1 MKFLKYLSS
10 VVFLSIVMVQ
20 ISTAEHGGFR
30 LPDPYSEDIAMVIPV
45 AVAVSDTIPIKDR
58 DGSWID
64 DDYYNPFD
72 ITPSIV
78 TQEVEYDPA
87 SGNYIILE
95 KIGDEYYRTP
105 SYMTFA
111 EYMEWNKKKQERD
124 YFSELAGLNTG
135 KDKGD
140 KLIVDPMDRI
150 DIGSSL
156 IDRLFGGTEVNIQPQ
171 GNVDLSFGF
180 DYQNSN
186 DETITQAQRRRIGF
200 DFDMAIRMNVDGS
213 IGEKLNLGFNYDTQ
227 STFDFD
233 RKIKLEYDSAA
244 FSDDDI
250 IKKIEAGN
258 VSMPL
263 RSTLIQGA
271 QSLFGLKTELQ
282 FGHLKVTALAS
293 QQKSKQNN
301 LRIENGASIQEFEV
315 RPAEYDEN
323 RHFFLSHYHR
333 DSYEDALDNLP
344 FINSSFRISN
354 IEVWI
359 STEGQSNGGG
369 SRNND
374 FTQIAAIADLAEPI
388 DTLFSNPNPLPGLGP
403 KSDPELIGFRD
414 LNQRILPDNRVNGI
428 YDKILADDLVKQQ
441 DLTASVLR
449 NDYGMSVTRDFE
461 KFQARKLS
469 SSEFTYHEQLGMI
482 SLNIRLRPDQKL
494 GVAYDYFYTAICDS
508 VFHVGELAN
517 EGSESTSYGDLNDP
531 NPPQDTTVEA
541 PKLFFVKL
549 LKSSNPST
557 LSPMW
562 DLMMKN
568 VYSLRTNQLNR
579 EDFEFDIFYDDP
591 TDGAPKKFLPENG
604 YRDRTLLEMFGL
616 DRLNEY
622 NDPQQDGIFDFVEGV
637 TVNPRNGTIIFP
649 VLEPFGNSLKEVFTD
664 PDTGLNQDLF
674 DQYAYQEMYDTSATI
689 AKYNSGAQ
697 NRFIMKGKVK
707 SAVSG
712 EISLGPFVPEGSVRV
727 SAGGVRLEEGRDYE
741 IDYSLGRLRIINEAY
756 LSQGTP
762 INVSFED
769 NTVFSLQ
776 QKTMLGLR
784 AEYEF
789 SDNFNVGATYLR
801 LFERPFTQKINVGN
815 DPINN
820 RVFGIDLEYSN
831 EAPWLTSLVDKLP
844 FFSTKE
850 PSNINFALE
859 GAVLKPGHSD
869 AINLNNDDDSGVA
882 SIDDFEGAVS
892 GFLIGSFNT
901 NVWKLASTPITRPEA
916 LETESRLSSVNRAQL
931 AWYSLDQSQ
940 TNQANAYT
948 RLVQQKELFA
958 RDVNTGQGNLNTFDL
973 SFYPS
978 DRGPYNYDTPG
989 GESFAGGMS
998 SGVEVNEAGDGLALK
1013 NPEDRWGGVMRNFRN
1028 TDFEASNYQF
1038 IEFWMLN
1045 PYMDRL
1051 DGVQHDFDEEGVIEF
1066 HFGNVSEDILADNLQ
1081 FFENALPV
1089 PGESIPVKP
1098 TAYGQAPL
1106 ITPVTQGFDR
1116 QSGFLQD
1123 VGFDGIGD
1131 SLEGVKHKDYI
1142 DLLNGAFGSN
1152 TPSSVL
1158 NDPAGDNFVA
1168 SNDNDIQSQDLLTRF
1183 KYSSN
1188 PEGNLPDNSTTSNGV
1203 GFVRGNRLPDTE
1215 DMNGNNSLDQG
1226 EGYWNYKLKIEPGGN
1241 GLDWKSNPYIKQE
1254 LPVTNSSNPSAPQE
1268 MWYRVQIP
1276 LIADEDNKVGDI
1288 NGFRSIQ
1295 FMRMYMTGFKSAKT
1309 FRLAEMELVRN
1320 IWRTQPAICRQPGL
1334 DGGISPSPAVFS
1346 VDDVG
1351 IEENS
1356 ADTPINYVTPPNIK
1370 QEELFN
1376 TFSALRQ
1383 DEKSLEMSFSELGPD
1398 CEIAIN
1404 KLANINL
1411 TFYEKLQMF
1420 THIQG
1425 DSEQSFDDQVKN
1437 GEASVFIRLGDDSES
1452 NYYEYKVPLTVSTA
1466 PSGQMST
1473 NDKSI
1478 IWPDENFIDLALE
1491 ELTNLKIERNQA
1503 GHPFT
1508 QLYPVDPGARIH
1520 IIGNPSL
1527 AYVREIEVGLTN
1539 SSDIDGMKDIK
1550 GKVWINELRVA
1561 GFKEQAGYAA
1571 TARLQMQMA
1580 DLGELNFAT
1589 TFTGEGWGGLDQKL
1603 EQRNQF
1609 AQLDYDASTSLE
1621 LSKLLP
1627 AGGMGLTIP
1636 FFAQYSK
1643 SVKSPKFEAY
1653 SEDLTFD
1660 EAVAGGADR
1669 KDVEARSQETSTI
1682 KTLNFT
1688 NVKKAKSKDKKTSYP
1703 WDISNLSASYA
1714 YTQTKITDPIIEE
1727 DKITE
1732 HTGGIDYN
1740 YSRKGGHIKP
1750 FSFIKNKKLKLIS
1763 EFNFNLLPNSLT
1775 FGTTLNRKKSTRTYR
1790 LPDTP
1795 IFTFDD
1801 QRFIWERRYGL
1812 NWDLTKALKFTYK
1825 ANASAVV
1832 DELRQVG
1839 VKTNPAD
1846 RDWVTESGEDVT
1858 TEVGDNPNFVRE
1870 YRNRNLRDLGRSKNY
1885 NHNITATYTL
1895 PFKLIPGMDWI
1906 NAKADYRAG
1915 YQWEGGAL
1923 ITIDELGTPLGNSIS
1938 NNQARS
1944 GNVTFSFDKLY
1955 SKAPYFKAIDKGKAG
1970 RKRTGRSRTK
1980 SKSKDSLGAV
1990 GNDKKD
1996 KKKKKED
2003 SGPSKIERI
2012 LIRPLLAL
2020 RDVKFSYKED
2030 LSTFLPGFM
2039 PQSNLLG
2046 MSSGF
2051 SAPGWGFVGGL
2062 QPNID
2067 TKDPNNYL
2075 LRNVANNY
2083 FNPSQNFSDEIV
2095 QTRRHNFDVKIGVEP
2110 FKDFDIDVNFR
2121 KDYQETHTEVF
2132 KNKSDPGE
2140 DIQFIQNAGYD
2151 FGSYES
2157 TYSGLSTLFKDNG
2170 DLYKTFIALREQVS
2184 NRLPNEPNAGQ
2195 FNEDF
2200 PNYAEGYGPDN
2211 SQVLI
2216 PAFLAAYTNK
2226 TIDQIDINESLNE
2239 TIKSY
2244 NYIPKPNWT
2253 LKYDGLS
2260 KLSMFKDVLSNFS
2273 ITHGYKSSIR
2283 VNRFSSQPEYDDEL
2297 TDYEQDKKTNDN
2309 YYSRVEVPT
2318 ISIDEQFA
2326 PVLGISLKT
2335 KTDIQL
2341 DFEYRKS
2348 RRLDLGIAAG
2358 NLTEVLGT
2366 EYIAGFA
2373 YTIKDFK
2380 GFGKKN
2386 KSKRKKKDQEG
2397 DDKSDPFTNNKSKN
2411 NKKRGRGGNVN
2422 SSRGRNITMNFDF
2435 SYSDD
2440 VTWIYRFRE
2449 ELGAQPQR
2457 GQVRIFINPYVDY
2470 EMNENLNLRFFFE
2483 YSKTKP
2489 YSRTSFDRTN
2499 MEGGITV
2506 QFKLN

>member
-1 MKFLKYLSS
+1 M
-10 VVFLSIVMVQ
+10 
-20 ISTAEHGGFR
+20 STADHGGFR
-30 LPDPYSEDIAMVIPV
+30 LPDPYSDDIAMAIPV
-45 AVAVSDTIPIKDR
+45 TVAVTDTIPIKDS
-58 DGSWID
+58 DGSWTD

-72 ITPSIV
+72 IKPSIV

-87 SGNYIILE
+87 TGNYIILE

-135 KDKGD
+135 KGKGD

-156 IDRLFGGTEVNIQPQ
+156 IDRLFGGTEVTIQPQ

-186 DETITQAQRRRIGF
+186 DETITQAQRRRVGF

-263 RSTLIQGA
+263 KSSLIQGA

-293 QQKSKQNN
+293 QQKSKQSN
-301 LRIENGASIQEFEV
+301 LKIENGASVTEFEV
-315 RPAEYDEN
+315 KPAEYDEN

-333 DSYEDALDNLP
+333 DSYEEALKNLP

-369 SRNND
+369 SSNND
-374 FTQIAAIADLAEPI
+374 FTKIAAIADLAEPDAI
-388 DTLFSNPNPLPGLGP
+388 HFTNPDQRP
-403 KSDPELIGFRD
+403 KSPTQLSGFND
-414 LNQRILPDNRVNGI
+414 LNDRLLPDNRSNNI
-428 YDKILADDLVKQQ
+428 YEDIKNNERVKQQ

-449 NDYGMSVTRDFE
+449 DEFDMVAIRDFE
-461 KFQARKLS
+461 TFQARKLT

-494 GVAYDYFYTAICDS
+494 GVAYDYFYTSICDT

-517 EGSESTSYGDLNDP
+517 EGSESTSYADLDNNP
-531 NPPQDTTVEA
+531 NPNPNPDPPEQDTVIA

-549 LKSSNPST
+549 LKSSTAST
-557 LSPMW
+557 SSPMW

-568 VYSLRTNQLNR
+568 VYSLRTNQLNK

-591 TDGAPKKFLPENG
+591 EDGAPKKFLPEEG
-604 YRDRTLLEMFGL
+604 FRDQTLLEMFGL
-616 DRLNEY
+616 DRLNQY

-649 VLEPFGNSLKEVFTD
+649 VLEPFGNSLKKAFTSD
-664 PDTGLNQDLF
+664 AGVLDTELF
-674 DQYAYQEMYDTSATI
+674 KEYAYQQMYDTSATI
-689 AKYNSGAQ
+689 ARYNSGAQ

-727 SAGGVRLEEGRDYE
+727 SAGGVRLQEGRDYE

-789 SDNFNVGATYLR
+789 SDNFNIGATYLR

-820 RVFGIDLEYSN
+820 RVFGIDMEYSN

-844 FFSTKE
+844 FYSTKE
-850 PSNINFALE
+850 PSNINFAVE
-859 GAVLKPGHSD
+859 GAMLKPGHSD
-869 AINLNNDDDSGVA
+869 AINLNSNDDSGVA

-901 NVWKLASTPITRPEA
+901 NVWKLASTPITRSEA
-916 LETESRLSSVNRAQL
+916 LDTEGRLSSVNRARL
-931 AWYSLDQSQ
+931 NWYSLDQ
-940 TNQANAYT
+940 NQVAQSNAYT

-973 SFYPS
+973 SYYPS
-978 DRGPYNYDTPG
+978 ERGPYNYDLPSVNGIGTIH
-989 GESFAGGMS
+989 SA
-998 SGVEVNEAGDGLALK
+998 GVEANDSQTDIELK
-1013 NPEDRWGGVMRNFRN
+1013 NPETRWGGIMRNFRN

-1045 PYMDRL
+1045 PYTSDRP
-1051 DGVQHDFDEEGVIEF
+1051 DGVDPTGDDGVIEF

-1089 PGESIPVKP
+1089 GNQNVPVKQ
-1098 TAYGQAPL
+1098 TGYGQAPL

-1116 QSGFLQD
+1116 ENGMIQD
-1123 VGFDGIGD
+1123 VGFDGID
-1131 SLEGVKHKDYI
+1131 DEGEREKHKDYI
-1142 DLLNGAFGSN
+1142 DAISAMPGGAAFASN
-1152 TPSSVL
+1152 TVAV
-1158 NDPAGDNFVA
+1158 DPAADNFVA
-1168 SNDNDIQSQDLLTRF
+1168 FNDPEISSQDLLTRF
-1183 KYSSN
+1183 KNASN
-1188 PEGNLPDNSTTSNGV
+1188 PENNLPDNSNATGAQE
-1203 GFVRGNRLPDTE
+1203 FVRGNRLPDTE
-1215 DMNGNNSLDQG
+1215 DMNGNNSLEQG
-1226 EGYWNYKLKIEPGGN
+1226 EGYWRYTLDIKETALGGK
-1241 GLDWKSNPYIKQE
+1241 LDWESNPYIKSE
-1254 LPVTNSSNPSAPQE
+1254 FDVVNPNGPLE
-1268 MWYRVQIP
+1268 TWYRVQIP
-1276 LIADEDNKVGDI
+1276 LVADQANKVGEI

-1295 FMRMYMTGFKSAKT
+1295 FMRIYMTGFEKAKT
-1309 FRLAEMELVRN
+1309 FRMAEMELVRN
-1320 IWRTQPAICRQPGL
+1320 IWRAQPTICRGTGI
-1334 DGGISPSPAVFS
+1334 DGSVDTSETTIFS

-1356 ADTPINYVTPPNIK
+1356 GDMPINYVTPPNIK

-1383 DEKSLEMSFSELGPD
+1383 DEKSLEMSFDLLEPN

-1404 KLANINL
+1404 KLAGINL

-1420 THIQG
+1420 SHIQSLTSDMGAKIEDG
-1425 DSEQSFDDQVKN
+1425 DVEL
-1437 GEASVFIRLGDDSES
+1437 FIRLGDDSET
-1452 NYYEYKVPLTVSTA
+1452 NYYEYKIPMKVTPGELGVV
-1466 PSGQMST
+1466 T
-1473 NDKSI
+1473 NDKTL
-1478 IWPDENFIDLALE
+1478 IWPDENFIDL
-1491 ELTNLKIERNQA
+1491 ELKEFTNVKIERNQMGA
-1503 GHPFT
+1503 PFRDKYFSSANPN
-1508 QLYPVDPGARIH
+1508 LSIV
-1520 IIGNPSL
+1520 GNPSL
-1527 AYVREIEVGLTN
+1527 ANVREIEIGAVNVDTITSKTL
-1539 SSDIDGMKDIK
+1539 K

-1561 GFKEQAGYAA
+1561 GFKEQIGYAA

-1589 TFTGEGWGGLDQKL
+1589 TFTSEGWGGLDQKL
-1603 EQRNQF
+1603 EERNQF

-1627 AGGMGLTIP
+1627 ADGMGLSIP

-1660 EAVAGGADR
+1660 EAVAAGASR
-1669 KDVEARSQETSTI
+1669 EDVESRSKETSTI

-1688 NVKKAKSKDKKTSYP
+1688 NVKKVKSKDKKTSYP
-1703 WDISNLSASYA
+1703 WDISNVSASYA

-1732 HTGGIDYN
+1732 HTGGLDYN

-1750 FSFIKNKKLKLIS
+1750 FKFIKNKKLKLIS
-1763 EFNFNLLPNSLT
+1763 EFNFNLLPNAVT

-1812 NWDLTKALKFTYK
+1812 NWNLTKALKFTYK

-1832 DELRQVG
+1832 DELRQIG
-1839 VKTNPAD
+1839 ISSTSPAD
-1846 RDWVTESGEDVT
+1846 RQWVDQAGSPLSESGTSYDDQVS
-1858 TEVGDNPNFVRE
+1858 DNPNFVSE

-1906 NAKADYRAG
+1906 TAKADYKAG

-1923 ITIDELGTPLGNSIS
+1923 ITIDKAGTLLGNTIS
-1938 NNQARS
+1938 NNQGRS

-1955 SKAPYFKAIDKGKAG
+1955 SKIPYLKTIDKGKAG
-1970 RKRTGRSRTK
+1970 RKRAGRSRTR
-1980 SKSKDSLGAV
+1980 SKSKDALGASD
-1990 GNDKKD
+1990 DKKKGD
-1996 KKKKKED
+1996 KNDKKKKED
-2003 SGPSKIERI
+2003 TGPSTLEKI
-2012 LIRPLLAL
+2012 LVRPLLAL

-2030 LSTFLPGFM
+2030 QSTFLPGFM

-2046 MSSGF
+2046 MSRGF
-2051 SAPGWGFVGGL
+2051 SAPGWAFIGGI
-2062 QPNID
+2062 QPNLD
-2067 TKDPNNYL
+2067 SNDDNNYL
-2075 LRNVANNY
+2075 KRNIVNGY
-2083 FNPSQNFSDEIV
+2083 FNSSQNFSDEIV
-2095 QTRRHNFDVKIGVEP
+2095 QMRRHNFDLKIGIEP
-2110 FKDFDIDVNFR
+2110 FKDFDIDVTFR

-2132 KNKSDPGE
+2132 KNKSDPGDPIE
-2140 DIQFIQNAGYD
+2140 FVQNAGYD
-2151 FGSYES
+2151 FGSFEA
-2157 TYSGLSTLFKDNG
+2157 TYSGLSTLFKNNG
-2170 DLYKTFIALREQVS
+2170 DLYQNFIDLREQVS
-2184 NRLPNEPNAGQ
+2184 NELPGDPSIP
-2195 FNEDF
+2195 FSDDF
-2200 PNYAEGYGPDN
+2200 PNYKLGYGPDN
-2211 SQVLI
+2211 SRVLI
-2216 PAFLAAYTNK
+2216 PAFLGAYTNK
-2226 TIDQIDINESLNE
+2226 TIDDIDVNASIDE
-2239 TIKSY
+2239 TIKDY

-2253 LKYDGLS
+2253 IKYDGLS
-2260 KLSMFKDVLSNFS
+2260 KLSIFKDVLNSFS
-2273 ITHGYKSSIR
+2273 LTHGYKSSIR
-2283 VNRFSSQPEYDDEL
+2283 VNRFNSQPEYIDNLEPGQTQTL
-2297 TDYEQDKKTNDN
+2297 KTNGN

-2326 PVLGISLKT
+2326 PVLGINLKT
-2335 KTDIQL
+2335 KTDL
-2341 DFEYRKS
+2341 ELNFEYRKS

-2358 NLTEVLGT
+2358 NLTEILGT

-2380 GFGKKN
+2380 GFGKKK
-2386 KSKRKKKDQEG
+2386 KSKRKKKDQET
-2397 DDKSDPFTNNKSKN
+2397 DDKSDPQTTDKSKT
-2411 NKKRGRGGNVN
+2411 KKRGRGGNVK

-2440 VTWIYRFRE
+2440 VTWIYRFKE
-2449 ELGAQPQR
+2449 ELEAQPQR
-2457 GQVRIFINPYVDY
+2457 GQVRLFINPYIDY

>member
-1 MKFLKYLSS
+1 MRFLKYLSS

-20 ISTAEHGGFR
+20 MSTADHGGFR
-30 LPDPYSEDIAMVIPV
+30 LPDPYSDDIAMAIPV
-45 AVAVSDTIPIKDR
+45 TVAVSDTIPIKDR

-87 SGNYIILE
+87 TGNYIILE

-156 IDRLFGGTEVNIQPQ
+156 IDRLFGGTEVTIQPQ

-301 LRIENGASIQEFEV
+301 LRIENGASVQEFEV
-315 RPAEYDEN
+315 LPAEYDEN

-359 STEGQSNGGG
+359 STEGQANGGG
-369 SRNND
+369 GRNND

-388 DTLFSNPNPLPGLGP
+388 DSLFTNQLLAQGTLGP
-403 KSDPELIGFRD
+403 KTPGELSGFRD

-428 YDKILADDLVKQQ
+428 YDKILADDMVKQQ

-517 EGSESTSYGDLNDP
+517 EGSESTSYGDID
-531 NPPQDTTVEA
+531 PQDTIVEA

-604 YRDRTLLEMFGL
+604 FRDRTLLEMFGL

-649 VLEPFGNSLKEVFTD
+649 VLEPFGSSLKKEFTD
-664 PDTGLNQDLF
+664 DAGMFNEALF
-674 DQYAYQEMYDTSATI
+674 NQYAYQEMYDTSATI
-689 AKYNSGAQ
+689 AKYNSGKQ
-697 NRFIMKGKVK
+697 NRFIMKGRVK

-789 SDNFNVGATYLR
+789 SDNFNIGATYLR

-820 RVFGIDLEYSN
+820 RVFGIDMEYSN

-869 AINLNNDDDSGVA
+869 AINLNSDDDSGVA

-916 LETESRLSSVNRAQL
+916 IETSNRLSSVNRAKL
-931 AWYSLDQSQ
+931 SWYSLDQSQ
-940 TNQANAYT
+940 TNQGNAYT

-978 DRGPYNYDTPG
+978 ERGPYNYDTPG
-989 GESFAGGMS
+989 GETYSGETSAG
-998 SGVEVNEAGDGLALK
+998 VVANDTGDGVVL
-1013 NPEDRWGGVMRNFRN
+1013 NSPEERWGGVMRNFRN

-1051 DGVQHDFDEEGVIEF
+1051 DGEDHDFSEKGVIEF

-1089 PGESIPVKP
+1089 GDEVIPIKP
-1098 TAYGQAPL
+1098 TGYGQAPL

-1123 VGFDGIGD
+1123 VGFDGIPD
-1131 SLEGVKHKDYI
+1131 SVERIKHLDYVDQI
-1142 DLLNGAFGSN
+1142 RLMDFITDQSFILD
-1152 TPSSVL
+1152 
-1158 NDPAGDNFVA
+1158 DPAADNFVA
-1168 SNDNDIQSQDLLTRF
+1168 SNDAAIQSEDLLTRF
-1183 KYSSN
+1183 KNASN
-1188 PEGNLPDNSTTSNGV
+1188 PEGNLPDNSNTTNGQ

-1226 EGYWNYKLKIEPGGN
+1226 EGYWNYILNIEPGGN

-1254 LPVTNSSNPSAPQE
+1254 LEVINPNGPQE
-1268 MWYRVQIP
+1268 LWYRVQIP
-1276 LIADEDNKVGDI
+1276 LIADEVNKVGDI

-1295 FMRMYMTGFKSAKT
+1295 FMRIYMKNFKSAKT
-1309 FRLAEMELVRN
+1309 FRMAEMELVRN
-1320 IWRTQPAICRQPGL
+1320 IWRTQPAICRQPGM
-1334 DGGISPSPAVFS
+1334 DGGISPSPAIFS

-1383 DEKSLEMSFSELGPD
+1383 DEKSLEMSFSDLGPD

-1420 THIQG
+1420 THIQA
-1425 DSEQSFDDQVKN
+1425 DSEQAFDDQVKN
-1437 GEASVFIRLGDDSES
+1437 GEGSVFIRLGDDSES

-1466 PSGQMST
+1466 PAGQMST

-1478 IWPDENFIDLALE
+1478 IWPDANFIDLELK
-1491 ELTNLKIERNQA
+1491 ELTDLKVERNKA
-1503 GHPFT
+1503 GWPFT
-1508 QLYPVDPGARIH
+1508 AIYQSSTNPALSIV
-1520 IIGNPSL
+1520 GNPSL

-1539 SSDIDGMKDIK
+1539 SSDINGMKDIK
-1550 GKVWINELRVA
+1550 GKMWINELRVA

-1580 DLGELNFAT
+1580 DLGELNFAST
-1589 TFTGEGWGGLDQKL
+1589 YTGEGWGGLDQKL

-1660 EAVAGGADR
+1660 EAVEGGADR
-1669 KDVEARSQETSTI
+1669 ADVEARSQETSTI

-1688 NVKKAKSKDKKTSYP
+1688 NVKKSKSKDKKTSYP

-1750 FSFIKNKKLKLIS
+1750 FSFIKNKNLKLIS
-1763 EFNFNLLPNSLT
+1763 EFNFNLLPNSFT

-1832 DELRQVG
+1832 DELRQIG
-1839 VKTNPAD
+1839 IRNNPTD
-1846 RDWVTESGEDVT
+1846 REWVTESGDTLT
-1858 TEVGDNPNFVRE
+1858 TQVANNPNFVSE

-1885 NHNITATYTL
+1885 THNITATYTL

-1915 YQWEGGAL
+1915 YRWEGGAL
-1923 ITIDELGTPLGNSIS
+1923 IQIGTDENGVLQPLGNSIS

-1955 SKAPYFKAIDKGKAG
+1955 SKIPYLKAIDKGKAG

-1980 SKSKDSLGAV
+1980 GKSKDGLGAV
-1990 GNDKKD
+1990 GEDKKD

-2003 SGPSKIERI
+2003 NGPSKVERI
-2012 LIRPLLAL
+2012 LIRPFLAL

-2030 LSTFLPGFM
+2030 QSTFLPGFM
-2039 PQSNLLG
+2039 PQSSLLG
-2046 MSSGF
+2046 LEKGF
-2051 SAPGWGFVGGL
+2051 GAPGWGFIGGL
-2062 QPNID
+2062 QPDID
-2067 TKDPNNYL
+2067 VNNPNNYL
-2075 LRNVANNY
+2075 VSNVQNGY
-2083 FNPSQNFSDEIV
+2083 FNSALNFSDEIV
-2095 QTRRHNFDVKIGVEP
+2095 QTRRHNFDLKIGIEP
-2110 FKDFDIDVNFR
+2110 FKDFDIDVTFR

-2132 KNKSDPGE
+2132 KNKIIDNVTKE
-2140 DIQFIQNAGYD
+2140 AKFIQNAGYD
-2151 FGSYES
+2151 FGSYEA
-2157 TYSGLSTLFKDNG
+2157 TYSGLSTLFSDNG
-2170 DLYKTFIALREQVS
+2170 DLYKNFIALREQVS
-2184 NRLPNEPNAGQ
+2184 NRLPNDPNAGQ
-2195 FNEDF
+2195 FNDDF

-2211 SQVLI
+2211 SRVLI
-2216 PAFLAAYTNK
+2216 PAFLGAYTNK
-2226 TIDQIDINESLNE
+2226 TIDELDVNASLDE
-2239 TIKSY
+2239 TIKDY

-2283 VNRFSSQPEYDDEL
+2283 VNRFNSQPEFDDEL
-2297 TDYEQDKKTNDN
+2297 TDYEQDKRTNEN

-2373 YTIKDFK
+2373 YTIKDFQ
-2380 GFGKKN
+2380 GFGKKK

-2397 DDKSDPFTNNKSKN
+2397 DDKTDPLTNDKSK
-2411 NKKRGRGGNVN
+2411 KKRGRGGNVN